1 MFKTENNFHI
11 FFLVNNPYPWHPH
24 MFKTKNNFS
33 KIIINYLL
41 SIRELPPSN
50 PQLKTVSP
58 TNLKARHCDFH
69 TISPDA
75 NLNAMLR
82 EIWYN
87 FKNVKN
93 THGGLLVL
101 VIKNKASQMI
111 QRKLHQIFR
120 FRIQI
125 QEDFSVQLIKFQV
138 ILASAP
144 HLANIKSLLP

>member
-1 MFKTENNFHI
+1 MLHDFVPF
-11 FFLVNNPYPWHPH
+11 VQ
-24 MFKTKNNFS
+24 S
-33 KIIINYLL
+33 K
-41 SIRELPPSN
+41 
-50 PQLKTVSP
+50 K
-58 TNLKARHCDFH
+58 
-69 TISPDA
+69 
-75 NLNAMLR
+75 
-82 EIWYN
+82 
-87 FKNVKN
+87 VKN